1 MALKMDLHIHSTCSD
16 GTMRPIDLVKKYQKE
31 EYTVIALTDHDGID
45 GVKEAQIAGEALGIT
60 VYSGI
65 EFGTKLP
72 DGPELHILGYRF
84 DIENEALKARLADIL
99 RARRER
105 NSKLLVVL
113 QEMGYDITEED
124 LKQRPDQTY
133 IGKPNFALALMKKGY
148 ISQPSEAFQ
157 PGKFLESEEA
167 RAVKKERITPQ
178 EAISLI
184 LGAGGI
190 PVLAH
195 PMKVKNIGE
204 KGSEEY
210 FQNLSEILRTLKKAG
225 LKGLECF
232 HPSATHEQA
241 LRLVDL
247 AGKYHLHITQGS
259 DYHGPEFEKK

>member
-1 MALKMDLHIHSTCSD
+1 MALKMDLHMHSTCSD
-16 GTMRPIDLVKKYQKE
+16 GTMRPVDLVKKYHAD
-31 EYTVIALTDHDGID
+31 EYSVIALTDHDGID
-45 GVKEAQIAGEALGIT
+45 GVKEAQVAGEALGIT

-84 DIENEALKARLADIL
+84 DIENEALKKRLADIL
-99 RARRER
+99 QARQDR
-105 NSKLLVVL
+105 NRRLLAVF
-113 QEMGYDITEED
+113 QKMGYDIREED

-133 IGKPNFALALMKKGY
+133 IGKPNFALALQKKGY
-148 ISQPSEAFQ
+148 INHPSEAFE
-157 PGKFLESEEA
+157 PGKFLESEQA
-167 RAVKKERITPQ
+167 LAVKKERISPQ

-195 PMKVKNIGE
+195 PMKIKNIGE

-210 FQNLSEILRTLKKAG
+210 FQHLSEILKILKKAG

-232 HPSATHEQA
+232 HPSATHDQA

-259 DYHGPEFEKK
+259 DYHGPEFQ